1 MTRLEFMK
9 ELFNKKWLRLR
20 YPFEIVCSSN
30 CSLKCEL
37 RKYCDEAFPL
47 DMQSSKLEIKE
58 LLEKYP
64 EIGVVL

>member
-9 ELFNKKWLRLR
+9 ELFNRGWLELNAAG
-20 YPFEIVCSSN
+20 VCSSIKG
-30 CSLKCEL
+30 CDVKCEL
-37 RKYCDEAFPL
+37 RKDCDKAFPL

-64 EIGVVL
+64 EIGVS